1 MCYAHWMHPSPSPF
15 AGPMPVLTTD
25 QLRLRAF
32 AASDAVAVE
41 AAVSDVAVA
50 EQTLSIPHP
59 YPPGAA
65 VDFIAATQREWS
77 AGTVAT
83 WAVVQRDID
92 AVVGAAMLRFA
103 WPHRRAEI
111 GFWIA
116 RAAWRRGI
124 ATEAVRVVLEYG
136 FDRLGLHRV
145 EARRWVG
152 NEASGRVLAKAGFR
166 DEGVLRG
173 ALVRD
178 GIARDVTISGRLRDD
193 PR

>member
-1 MCYAHWMHPSPSPF
+1 MRPSPSPF

-25 QLRLRAF
+25 QLLLRAF
-32 AASDAVAVE
+32 VSSDAVAVE

-83 WAVVQRDID
+83 WAVVQRDVG
-92 AVVGAAMLRFA
+92 AVVGAVMLRFA

-111 GFWIA
+111 GYWIA
-116 RAAWRRGI
+116 RAAWGRGI

-136 FDRLGLHRV
+136 FDRRGLHRV

-152 NEASGRVLAKAGFR
+152 NEASGRVLAKAWFR

-178 GIARDVTISGRLRDD
+178 GIARDVIISGRLRDD
-193 PR
+193 P